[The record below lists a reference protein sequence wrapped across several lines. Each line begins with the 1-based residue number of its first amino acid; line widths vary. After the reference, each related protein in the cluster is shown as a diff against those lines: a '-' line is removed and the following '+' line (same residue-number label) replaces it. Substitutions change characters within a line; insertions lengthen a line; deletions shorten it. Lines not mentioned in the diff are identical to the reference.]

1 MQIIGHRACPAHGP
15 ENTVA
20 AVRTAGPHV
29 DGVEIDVRR
38 CGSGE
43 LVVVHDSDLRRL
55 AGVDRAVDETSLDR
69 LQEFTIGE
77 SDESIP
83 TLATLLDSVPDD
95 IFVNVELKEAGLGED
110 AAVAVDRAENDV
122 LVSSFLPDAL
132 RELDESGLDERG
144 NGESV
149 SEHRSA
155 FLFKYGW
162 RGPLDLATELGCD
175 AIHPQ
180 FRLLDEEGVETAHD
194 RGFAVNAWTP
204 GDRRDVAHLRKIGV
218 DGVIVD
224 DWQLAE

>member
-1 MQIIGHRACPAHGP
+1 MQVIGHRACPVHGP

-43 LVVVHDSDLRRL
+43 LVVIHDSDLRGL

-69 LQEFTIGE
+69 LRECTVGG

-83 TLATLLDSVPDD
+83 TLATLLDAVPDD
-95 IFVNVELKEAGLGED
+95 VLVNVELKEAGLGED
-110 AAVAVDRAENDV
+110 AVAAVERVENDV
-122 LVSSFLPDAL
+122 LFSSFLPDAL
-132 RELDESGLDERG
+132 RELDGSGLR
-144 NGESV
+144 
-149 SEHRSA
+149 RA

-162 RGPLDLATELGCD
+162 RGPLDLASDLGCD

-180 FRLLDEEGVETAHD
+180 FRLLDEEGVEAAHD
-194 RGFAVNAWTP
+194 RGFEINAWTP
-204 GDRRDVAHLRKIGV
+204 GTRRDIVHLRTIGV

-224 DWQLAE
+224 DWTVVE